1 MVERLRSVSGSAHT
15 AALHFSQIC
24 VKSCQ
29 TVRYLKTACSFGDV
43 TPENHSTCPRTTTCV
58 CVCGIVAAA
67 AVKYPPVQPTAS
79 TISRAVKMAASAQR
93 GCQTV
98 RLMADSSATVSS
110 LREAASIFPLVP
122 NEILI
127 TNTPLCQ
134 YFHGS
139 PEPGASTGR
148 LHDGILGLTYRTSGQ
163 VGCNTVN
170 CKHAAPYFHLEM
182 LQALG
187 PPLCTAHSGR
197 AAAPR
202 RAPTDDV
209 SAHLFLPFEC
219 VEASTQSAPQ

>member
-1 MVERLRSVSGSAHT
+1 MLVWRRDPRKSFYVSQNHHLCLCVWHRGRRSCKISSSSAN
-15 AALHFSQIC
+15 SI
-24 VKSCQ
+24 
-29 TVRYLKTACSFGDV
+29 
-43 TPENHSTCPRTTTCV
+43 NN
-58 CVCGIVAAA
+58 
-67 AVKYPPVQPTAS
+67 
-79 TISRAVKMAASAQR
+79 SRAVKMAASAQR

-170 CKHAAPYFHLEM
+170 CKHAAPYFYLEM

-202 RAPTDDV
+202 SVPTDDV
-209 SAHLFLPFEC
+209 AAHLFLPFEC